1 MGLLPRHL
9 LPRVRQSVK
18 EAQEIRELLNRNVEE
33 MSGGGSCFDGRVG
46 GRSVNFA
53 VDSAKI
59 FSIYVLQMI
68 YVPQKCLIRGPN
80 APICLERGCV
90 AATPMVHTP
99 N

>member
-1 MGLLPRHL
+1 MGLLPRHP
-9 LPRVRQSVK
+9 LPRVRQSIK

-33 MSGGGSCFDGRVG
+33 MSGGGSFSMDHG
-46 GRSVNFA
+46 GRSVNLA

-68 YVPQKCLIRGPN
+68 YVPQKCLIRGRN